1 MKTVDIDK
9 LLYEAS
15 HNATLFQ
22 SEYFSLIY
30 SFNHDIQALLAY
42 PGGKKKME
50 EDLNDIFNNYLTKN
64 NHYNTYIDGFFGMG
78 GSFRALN
85 DSLYNHGVRKVIV
98 NEINPCISRMHE
110 NIRNSPQKMID
121 YFLEFMRTEIVIP
134 HKKLYISADELL
146 KIKKI
151 MRKRFYS
158 LQNKQMFGV
167 ETSTLMIMLSAFNY
181 SGIVNFTKDGSISF
195 GTPIYE
201 YTDVEDFFYKT
212 IKRIN
217 TYSHLYKRFEMKFIN
232 SDYLTLYK
240 HYKKESHTLWNIDP
254 VYLEEN
260 KRKYNKDEISNLED
274 SYLIG
279 CGIDYSQKRFNHKG
293 VLESLKD
300 IDFIY
305 NNNTH
310 PLLHHYIQEFDLQSK
325 PFIRKENTGSKKGKK
340 VKEVE
345 ELTLYQT
352 NYNKSANNLITSK
365 PTQECA

>member
-1 MKTVDIDK
+1 MKALDIDI
-9 LLYEAS
+9 LLYEVS
-15 HNATLFQ
+15 HDSTLFQ
-22 SEYFSLIY
+22 SEYLSLIY

-50 EDLNDIFNNYLTKN
+50 VDLNDIFNNYLTKH

-85 DSLYNHGVRKVIV
+85 DSLYSHGVRNIIV

-110 NIRNSPQKMID
+110 NIRNSPQDMIN
-121 YFLEFMRTEIVIP
+121 YFLEFVRTEILIP
-134 HKKLYISADELL
+134 HKKLYISVNQML

-151 MRKRFYS
+151 MKKRFYS
-158 LQNKQMFGV
+158 LQKEEKFGV

-181 SGIVNFTKDGSISF
+181 SGIVNFKKDGTISF

-201 YTDVEDFFYKT
+201 SGDMDDFFYKT

-217 TYSHLYKRFEMKFIN
+217 TYSHLYNKFEMKFFN

-240 HYKKESHTLWNIDP
+240 HYKKEPNTLWNIDP
-254 VYLEEN
+254 VYLEESQ
-260 KRKYNKDEISNLED
+260 RKYTQEEILNLED
-274 SYLIG
+274 SHFVG
-279 CGIDYSQKRFNHKG
+279 CGINYSKKIFNHRG

-305 NNNTH
+305 NNNIH
-310 PLLHHYIQEFDLQSK
+310 PLLHHYIKKFSLESK
-325 PFIRKENTGSKKGKK
+325 PFIRKETAGSQKGKK

-345 ELTLYQT
+345 ESTLYQN

-365 PTQECA
+365 PSQKCA